1 MSDATVLKILRLLM
15 SVTISLFLVL
25 LIWFLMFLPREQ
37 QYDREF
43 IMEDAYIF
51 ILMSVMIIARV
62 IISYIHIEK
71 VRKEK

>member
-1 MSDATVLKILRLLM
+1 MSDTTVLKILRVLM

-25 LIWFLMFLPREQ
+25 FVWFLLFLPREQ
-37 QYDREF
+37 QYDKEF
-43 IMEDAYIF
+43 IVKDSYIF